1 MPTEP
6 EWQALKDA
14 YNAWDDTYKGLIVRN
29 DAARETDDPYI
40 FLPAAGQNENNQSK
54 EVRSA
59 AFFWSSS
66 GPSSAQGK
74 FYAKFYNGG
83 CFVTNGNESSRFS
96 IRPVSD

>member
-29 DAARETDDPYI
+29 DAARETDPYI
-40 FLPAAGQNENNQSK
+40 FLPAAGQIENNQSK
-54 EVRSA
+54 LVGSSA
-59 AFFWSSS
+59 YFWSSTFI
-66 GPSSAQGK
+66 GAIDFA
-74 FYAKFYNGG
+74 FYAAFGSGG
-83 CFVTNGNESSRFS
+83 GWTTTTRAFGTQFS